1 MPQITER
8 AMNEVPIFPKAVKT
22 SVLGELGKYEEACQT
37 FAQKVSKLN
46 GVVIIG
52 ALPYPGHVVLW
63 TITNRRSRS
72 LDRAII
78 ERLIEVVREYEDI
91 LFDFV
96 IIQDEEFLPRET
108 VVLHS
113 YTAVKNFVQNAL
125 LPIC

>member
-1 MPQITER
+1 MPQTTGKAINKSP
-8 AMNEVPIFPKAVKT
+8 MVPKAVKT

-37 FAQKVSKLN
+37 FAQNVSKLN

-52 ALPYPGHVVLW
+52 AMPYPGHVVLW

-78 ERLIEVVREYEDI
+78 ERLTEVVREYKDI

-96 IIQDEEFLPRET
+96 IIQDKEFLPKET
-108 VVLHS
+108 VVL
-113 YTAVKNFVQNAL
+113 YVLRPT
-125 LPIC
+125 C

>member
-1 MPQITER
+1 MLPTIEKAINKST
-8 AMNEVPIFPKAVKT
+8 MVPKVVKT
-22 SVLGELGKYEEACQT
+22 SMLGELGKYEKACQT

-52 ALPYPGHVVLW
+52 ALPYPGHIVLW

-78 ERLIEVVREYEDI
+78 EQLIEVVREYKDI

-96 IIQDEEFLPRET
+96 IIQDEEFLPKEA
-108 VVLHS
+108 VVL
-113 YTAVKNFVQNAL
+113 YKREK
-125 LPIC
+125 

>member
-1 MPQITER
+1 MPQNTQK
-8 AMNEVPIFPKAVKT
+8 ATNKFPMAPKVVKT

-37 FAQKVSKLN
+37 FAQRVSKLN

-63 TITNRRSRS
+63 TITNRQSRS

-78 ERLIEVVREYEDI
+78 ERLIEVVKEYEDI

-96 IIQDEEFLPRET
+96 IIQDEEFLPKET
-108 VVLHS
+108 VVL
-113 YTAVKNFVQNAL
+113 YKKEE
-125 LPIC
+125 